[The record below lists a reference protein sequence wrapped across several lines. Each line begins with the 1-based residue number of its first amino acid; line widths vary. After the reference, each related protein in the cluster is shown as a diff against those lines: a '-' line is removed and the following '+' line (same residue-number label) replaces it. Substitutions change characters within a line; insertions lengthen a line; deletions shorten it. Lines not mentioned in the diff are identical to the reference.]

1 MEPQRRPAADRA
13 ASLPTTRPPG
23 VTAVA
28 ARRGDPC
35 DILVNDAQSLKEGSI
50 LAPFATVQ
58 LVARTGPPASP

>member
-1 MEPQRRPAADRA
+1 
-13 ASLPTTRPPG
+13 
-23 VTAVA
+23 VA

-35 DILVNDAQSLKEGSI
+35 DILVNDVQSLKEGSI